1 MAQQPNVE
9 STEAHKP
16 RVTLE
21 PGPAVKWRSSKPG
34 IPTGPADV
42 PSGGGFGSAG
52 PDPGWALKL
61 VANADLPDDDPD
73 LGSVV
78 TGLVL
83 ARASASGRAPI
94 PEDIDV
100 ALVLCGYFE
109 DASPA
114 LFERR
119 ERWIAAVPHDKR
131 PGQTAAAE
139 VDRELIVAKPD
150 QIRYALRHLERG

>member
-34 IPTGPADV
+34 IPAGPADV

-61 VANADLPDDDPD
+61 VANADLPGDDPD
-73 LGSVV
+73 LGAVV
-78 TGLVL
+78 TALVL
-83 ARASASGRAPI
+83 ARASASGRAPV

-114 LFERR
+114 LVERR

-131 PGQTAAAE
+131 PGQTAVAD

-150 QIRYALRHLERG
+150 QIRYALRHAERG